1 MDFKNAFNNISHR
14 QFLNIVKKDFPEIY
28 NFINFCY
35 GGISDLQW
43 LDFIIN
49 SEVGSQQG
57 DPLGP
62 LLFALVLHCF
72 VKILQTMC
80 QFSLWYLDDGNLIV
94 NKTQLIDVIKV
105 LQSNEA
111 TEKGLFLNLSKCFI
125 YSPKLPVW
133 ASSVKYFDPE
143 TEMEKTVPSGNS
155 GTVVL
160 GTPIGSQEF
169 IDDFILQEIL
179 IPLEKLLENI
189 KLLKDSHTEFF
200 LFRNCA
206 TFCKIAFLLR
216 TLPPAQGI
224 F

>member
-1 MDFKNAFNNISHR
+1 MALLYYKFGSWLTTGRSFGPAS
-14 QFLNIVKKDFPEIY
+14 LCLSASL
-28 NFINFCY
+28 FC
-35 GGISDLQW
+35 Q
-43 LDFIIN
+43 N
-49 SEVGSQQG
+49 SSNHVS
-57 DPLGP
+57 
-62 LLFALVLHCF
+62 V
-72 VKILQTMC
+72 
-80 QFSLWYLDDGNLIV
+80 FSV
-94 NKTQLIDVIKV
+94 NKTELINVIKA
-105 LQSNEA
+105 LQSNKA

-143 TEMEKTVPSGNS
+143 AEMEKTVPSGNS

-169 IDDFILQEIL
+169 IDDFIHQEIL

-216 TLPPAQGI
+216 TLPPAQGD
-224 F
+224 FLMKG

>member
-1 MDFKNAFNNISHR
+1 M
-14 QFLNIVKKDFPEIY
+14 
-28 NFINFCY
+28 
-35 GGISDLQW
+35 
-43 LDFIIN
+43 
-49 SEVGSQQG
+49 
-57 DPLGP
+57 
-62 LLFALVLHCF
+62 
-72 VKILQTMC
+72 
-80 QFSLWYLDDGNLIV
+80 
-94 NKTQLIDVIKV
+94 NKTQLVDVIKV
-105 LQSNEA
+105 LQSKES

-133 ASSVKYFDPE
+133 ASSIKNLDPE
-143 TEMEKTVPSGNS
+143 TEMENTGPSGNS

-216 TLPPAQGI
+216 TLPPTQGGFLMKGYESRKTSCSI
-224 F
+224 LLKFNMTYQNLLGFKLLLLPSFSANFGLIK